1 MPTTSEDTAAAG
13 DEATRGAVK
22 AKSDARKS
30 SESSG
35 GLVKMILSG
44 STAATVSAGLS
55 CGPTV
60 GSAGMTGFSEEDD
73 DVEGLVMDS
82 SLIGCWCCCCCCC
95 CG

>member
-1 MPTTSEDTAAAG
+1 MFSTGATKLMPAEDTAVAG

-30 SESSG
+30 SESNG

-44 STAATVSAGLS
+44 SAAAAAAAGFS

-60 GSAGMTGFSEEDD
+60 GSAAAAAMLPAFSDD
-73 DVEGLVMDS
+73 DVEGLVIDS
-82 SLIGCWCCCCCCC
+82 SFIGC
-95 CG
+95 